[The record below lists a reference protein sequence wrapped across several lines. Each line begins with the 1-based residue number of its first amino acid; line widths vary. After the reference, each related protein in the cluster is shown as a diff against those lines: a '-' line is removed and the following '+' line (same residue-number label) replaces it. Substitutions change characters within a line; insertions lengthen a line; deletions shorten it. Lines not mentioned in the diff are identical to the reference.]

1 MSLCVRRDAR
11 PTQIPLKIQSLKDIG
26 ITGGWD
32 AVAGRMGRR
41 KCRRT
46 TVIDRHSPL
55 ATRHSSRA
63 SAVIDRRYRYPPPA
77 TRHPLLPFSLR
88 FNSVVLNFLDMANNM
103 AIFRSMTHTA
113 NIGLIKNQFSQFIG
127 KVQNGDTVVVCA
139 RNKPVAKIVSMCR
152 PLNRTMEGFDPRV
165 EIFADLE
172 GPLIPLDQWRM
183 LAD

>member
-1 MSLCVRRDAR
+1 
-11 PTQIPLKIQSLKDIG
+11 
-26 ITGGWD
+26 
-32 AVAGRMGRR
+32 
-41 KCRRT
+41 
-46 TVIDRHSPL
+46 
-55 ATRHSSRA
+55 
-63 SAVIDRRYRYPPPA
+63 
-77 TRHPLLPFSLR
+77 
-88 FNSVVLNFLDMANNM
+88 MANNM

>member
-1 MSLCVRRDAR
+1 
-11 PTQIPLKIQSLKDIG
+11 
-26 ITGGWD
+26 
-32 AVAGRMGRR
+32 
-41 KCRRT
+41 
-46 TVIDRHSPL
+46 
-55 ATRHSSRA
+55 
-63 SAVIDRRYRYPPPA
+63 
-77 TRHPLLPFSLR
+77 
-88 FNSVVLNFLDMANNM
+88 MANNM

-152 PLNRTMEGFDPRV
+152 ALNRTMEGFDPRV